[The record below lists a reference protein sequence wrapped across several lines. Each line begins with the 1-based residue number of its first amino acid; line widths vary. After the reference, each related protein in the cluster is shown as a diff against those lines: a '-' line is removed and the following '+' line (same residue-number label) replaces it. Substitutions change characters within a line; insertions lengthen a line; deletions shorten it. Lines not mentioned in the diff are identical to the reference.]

1 MPMKRR
7 CVIPMLAATAVAA
20 GVAGAP
26 LAAADIGEVCTNLN
40 TGNTKC
46 ERPGNAEVNASLTRA
61 NTTSMWAGQGGSSG
75 GPYGGTLG
83 GGNR

>member
-1 MPMKRR
+1 MPIRLR
-7 CVIPMLAATAVAA
+7 YVIPVLAATAVAA
-20 GVAGAP
+20 GMAGAP
-26 LAAADIGEVCTNLN
+26 LAAADIGEFCTNIN

-46 ERPGNAEVNASLTRA
+46 ERPGNVEVNNSLTRA
-61 NTTSMWAGQGGSSG
+61 NTTSMWAGQGGASG

>member
-7 CVIPMLAATAVAA
+7 YVIPMLAATALAA
-20 GVAGAP
+20 GIAGAP
-26 LAAADIGEVCTNLN
+26 LAAADIGEFCTDVN
-40 TGNTKC
+40 TGATKC
-46 ERPGNAEVNASLTRA
+46 ERPGNVEVNNSLTRA
-61 NTTSMWAGQGGSSG
+61 STSSMWAGQGGASG

>member
-1 MPMKRR
+1 MRVNVKLTLPLLL
-7 CVIPMLAATAVAA
+7 VGAV
-20 GVAGAP
+20 VAG
-26 LAAADIGEVCTNLN
+26 LAAASPATADSEFCTNLN

-46 ERPGNAEVNASLTRA
+46 EKQGDAEINDSMTRA
-61 NTTSMWAGQGGSSG
+61 GTTSQWSSFGGASG

>member
-1 MPMKRR
+1 MPIKLRY
-7 CVIPMLAATAVAA
+7 VIPMLAATAVAA
-20 GVAGAP
+20 GMACAP
-26 LAAADIGEVCTNLN
+26 SAAADIGEVCTPVN

-46 ERPGNAEVNASLTRA
+46 ERPGNAEINNSLTRA
-61 NTTSMWAGQGGSSG
+61 NTSSMWAGQGGSSG

>member
-1 MPMKRR
+1 MSMKRR
-7 CVIPMLAATAVAA
+7 YVIPMVAATAVAV
-20 GVAGAP
+20 GMAGAP
-26 LAAADIGEVCTNLN
+26 LAVAEVGEVCTDIN

-46 ERPGNAEVNASLTRA
+46 ERPGNVEVNSSLTRA
-61 NTTSMWAGQGGSSG
+61 STSSMWAGQGGASG